1 MFEEV
6 GVRKDGEYDDDNNN
20 SPLMSGILTR
30 PGAELK
36 PDWTAVWWKHVLAAV
51 LGHILY
57 LKDKMLFFFKNIACG
72 GGVRRCV
79 EREFLFELRATVQR
93 MDQTKTLREGDWVCI
108 WFLFICTVFVL
119 FFFRF
124 FSSFFFLAQNLMLGC
139 ECESTAEQKQATFQ
153 PFALNKSL
161 KMCFFFLLIYFFR
174 VWFSV
179 FGASW

>member
-72 GGVRRCV
+72 SGVRRCV

-93 MDQTKTLREGDWVCI
+93 MDQTKTLREGDWECASDFYLFAQ
-108 WFLFICTVFVL
+108 FLFW
-119 FFFRF
+119 
-124 FSSFFFLAQNLMLGC
+124 FFLG
-139 ECESTAEQKQATFQ
+139 
-153 PFALNKSL
+153 
-161 KMCFFFLLIYFFR
+161 FFLLFFWHKISCWDVNVSQLLNKNKQHFNLLHWINLWR
-174 VWFSV
+174 CVFS
-179 FGASW
+179 FY